1 MASRSRC
8 LLLAGCLL
16 GLAATSCTSGPQ
28 LGNVSGRVTVGGKPV
43 TSGTIMFHP
52 DAGPTAVGA
61 IQPDGAYTL
70 RTIKPGDGA
79 VVGSHRVT
87 IQATNVGSGSLVDPK
102 SFNEE
107 ISLSRKGGKVLIPGK
122 VTWVVPEIYSRAESS
137 ALTAKVEP
145 GSNTLN
151 FDIPKP

>member
-1 MASRSRC
+1 
-8 LLLAGCLL
+8 
-16 GLAATSCTSGPQ
+16 
-28 LGNVSGRVTVGGKPV
+28 
-43 TSGTIMFHP
+43 
-52 DAGPTAVGA
+52 VGA

-107 ISLSRKGGKVLIPGK
+107 IALSRKGGKVLVPGT